1 MSKFSGKCDLYD
13 HVMMIGC
20 MGCNKNMTEMEKFE
34 IFKQRTNGKI
44 YQNKELVLTTSN
56 IDDEIK
62 VRNNPEILRK
72 EKINGRWKYFYNG
85 KMFSSLKALNNYGYY
100 SKVEIIIDS
109 LIDLVPYYPY
119 IIAASCSTSDNE
131 YIVISNDSYPK
142 QKLQK
147 PWYKLYCLENKNNLS
162 TYYQDELRKELIRVV
177 KEYY

>member
-20 MGCNKNMTEMEKFE
+20 KGTGENMTEMEKFE
-34 IFKQRTNGKI
+34 LFKQRTGGKI
-44 YQNKELVLTTSN
+44 YQNKKLILTTSN

-62 VRNNPEILRK
+62 VINNSEILRK
-72 EKINGRWKYFYNG
+72 EKINGRWIYFYYG
-85 KMFSSLKALNNYGYY
+85 KMFSSLKTLNNYGYY
-100 SKVEIIIDS
+100 SKVELYIDS

-142 QKLQK
+142 QRLQE
-147 PWYKLYCLENKNNLS
+147 PWYKLYSLENNSDILS
-162 TYYQDELRKELIRVV
+162 HYQDELRKELIRVV